1 MEIITWYGTVIAD
14 EDGNLLPSECR
25 LCPKEPEKLARHL
38 VDSKPAKTNNPQLI
52 DLRSA
57 ALECG
62 FVNSEKEYESLLR
75 EVAIKTAK
83 LKISNA
89 TTIDIRIIQAVE
101 SIDVIDETTNLLS
114 ERLSEWYGLHFPE
127 LNLTSQELARFVATY
142 GSRSNIPPENE
153 WYEKASDS
161 MGADLTGSEEKVIK
175 DFAANLCRLYDNRKK
190 IEDYIMENMEHA
202 APNLTNIAGA
212 LLGSR
217 LISMTGSLERLANLP
232 SSTIQV
238 IGANRALFKHLRSR
252 ATSPKHGIIFNH
264 PLIKN
269 APWWQRGKIAR
280 AFASKISLAAR
291 IDYYSGEIN
300 NKVSKNL
307 EEKIQNI
314 KESNP
319 EPPKKNKSRR

>member
-1 MEIITWYGTVIAD
+1 MEIITWYGAVVVN
-14 EDGNLLPSECR
+14 ENGNISASECR
-25 LCPKEPEKLARHL
+25 LCPKDPDTIARHL
-38 VDSKPAKTNNPQLI
+38 IESRPQKTSNLQLI
-52 DLRSA
+52 DLRST

-62 FVNSEKEYESLLR
+62 FVNSEMEYESLLR

-101 SIDVIDETTNLLS
+101 SIDDIDETTNLLS
-114 ERLSEWYGLHFPE
+114 ERLSEWYGLYFPE
-127 LNLTSQELARFVATY
+127 LNLTSQELAQFVATY
-142 GSRSNIPPENE
+142 GSRSNIPPENK
-153 WYEKASDS
+153 WYEKARDS
-161 MGADLTGSEEKVIK
+161 MGADLTGSEENVIK
-175 DFAANLCRLYDNRKK
+175 DFAANLCRLYDNRKE
-190 IEDYIMENMEHA
+190 IENYIMENMEHA

-217 LISMTGSLERLANLP
+217 LISMTGSLERLASLP

-280 AFASKISLAAR
+280 SFASKISLAAR
-291 IDYYSGEIN
+291 IDYYSGKIN
-300 NKVSKNL
+300 DKISRDL

-319 EPPKKNKSRR
+319 EPPKKNKSKK